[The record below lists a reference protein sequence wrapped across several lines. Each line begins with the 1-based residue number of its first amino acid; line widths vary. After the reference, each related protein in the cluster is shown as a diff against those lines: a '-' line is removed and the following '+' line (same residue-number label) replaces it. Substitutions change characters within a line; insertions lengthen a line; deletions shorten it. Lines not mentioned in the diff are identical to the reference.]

1 MFGKKSFHWLLVM
14 TVGATMALSACSNS
28 KDEPKKEEP
37 AAQTE
42 NAAQNTND
50 TTKEEKPSEQASDD
64 VASKVK
70 PVTFTNFV
78 NYDWY
83 TAPTWNERPH
93 AKWITDNLGVTM
105 DSVQSNG
112 AAASK
117 LNSMIVSNQLPDV
130 IVTDRGKDVER
141 LVQAGKL
148 VALDP
153 YLEKYPEFV
162 ETIGEQTLN
171 MLRSSD
177 GKLYQIPNWFI
188 NGSNGNGNAAY
199 IVEKKIYAELGS
211 PALETWDDLEAYLK
225 LVKDKYKDVTPI
237 DFGEMR
243 GSESQFV
250 GMLYSGSA
258 DGRTPAFAS
267 PGTGSVFGVPQDDKL
282 TSIYLDPAFTDTALF
297 ASRIFREGLT
307 SKDAFTQTRDQVKEK
322 LMNGKIAVFGA
333 YDSTVEGIGREA
345 NNNLKAKDANDG
357 YMVIWPV
364 HKAGV
369 DKNKVYPSGY
379 NTLGWN
385 VNVITTNAKD
395 PEAIFSYMNWAISPE
410 GQQTI
415 FFGPKGLFYDEV
427 KDGVPIPNDAYINRD
442 LKKYDEL
449 KIGEFNWYGNTS
461 YVDSTKA
468 KREQLLQ
475 EDKQDWT
482 TIAQSTVAFKTS
494 LDVTQYSNLAPTPN
508 SEEGIINQRLDDY
521 YKTLLPKIVFAK
533 SDDEVKKLIADAQTD
548 SVKLGYDKLLDW
560 KTAQWQSNL
569 KIMNGNK

>member
-1 MFGKKSFHWLLVM
+1 MLRKKSLHWLLIM
-14 TVGATMALSACSNS
+14 TVGATMALSACSDS
-28 KDEPKKEEP
+28 KDEPKKDET
-37 AAQTE
+37 AVQTE
-42 NAAQNTND
+42 NAAQGTTEKAAEGTTD
-50 TTKEEKPSEQASDD
+50 TGAEKTAAE
-64 VASKVK
+64 KVK
-70 PVTFTNFV
+70 PVTFSNFV

-112 AAASK
+112 AAATK

-141 LVQAGKL
+141 LVTAGKL

-162 ETIGEQTLN
+162 KTVGEQTLN

-188 NGSNGNGNAAY
+188 NGTNGNGNGAY
-199 IVEKKIYAELGS
+199 IVEKKIYSELGS

-225 LVKDKYKDVTPI
+225 QVKAKYPDVTPI

-243 GSESQFV
+243 GSESQYI

-267 PGTGSVFGVPQDDKL
+267 PGTGSVFGVPQGDKL
-282 TSIYLDPAFTDTALF
+282 TSVYLDPAFKDTALF
-297 ASRIFREGLT
+297 ASRLFREGLT

-322 LMNGKIAVFGA
+322 LMNGKIAVFAA
-333 YDSTVEGIGREA
+333 YDATVEGLGRES
-345 NNNLKAKDANDG
+345 NNNLKAKDPNDG
-357 YMVIWPV
+357 YTVIWPV

-395 PEAIFSYMNWAISPE
+395 PEAIFSYMNWAVSPE

-415 FFGPKGLFYDEV
+415 FFGPKGLFYDKVEN
-427 KDGVPIPNDAYINRD
+427 GVPIPNDAYINRD

-449 KIGEFNWYGNTS
+449 KIGEFNWYGNTA
-461 YVDSTKA
+461 YVDGTKA
-468 KREQLLQ
+468 KREQLLP
-475 EDKQDWT
+475 EEAQDWT

-494 LDVTQYSNLAPTPN
+494 LDVTQYSNLSPVPN
-508 SEEGIINQRLDDY
+508 SEEGIILQRLDDY
-521 YKTLLPKIVFAK
+521 YKTLLPKLVFAK
-533 SDDEVKKLIADAQTD
+533 SDEEVTKLIDDAQTD
-548 SVKLGYDKLLDW
+548 SVKLGYDKLLEW

-569 KIMNGNK
+569 KIMSGK